1 MNFELICVITVLV
14 CIMITASEFLMHY
27 FLAKN
32 LMSEKANYK
41 DARRKLECFIRGAL
55 DAPTA
60 RCAEYEISSIASLI
74 GTNDVYYDMAS
85 DIFDRYRGEGED
97 DGAVSSI
104 EKGINGIVHPVDIFA
119 GMLNDGSVYQK
130 SHACRR
136 LADLEAYDYTDKIAE
151 YIGSRDRD
159 LAYNAGMAL
168 AQLGNSELV
177 AKYIISIQNDKSYS
191 SRIVDELFGVF
202 SGDRTKL
209 AQLSFD
215 NCNDYMKTTIIKAI
229 EPFKLEAFRPV
240 FLAGAVGNDKRL
252 KISCVKAL
260 GAFGD
265 ERDEQLLQM
274 AAVDNDWVI
283 RASAVRGLS
292 KFTTHTA
299 LETVK
304 FAIYDKEWWVRRTA
318 ASCLISMKVPAS
330 VLEEILGGSD
340 RFAADALK
348 SELYR
353 NVGL

>member
-1 MNFELICVITVLV
+1 MNFELICVIAVLV
-14 CIMITASEFLMHY
+14 CIIITSSEFLMHY

-32 LMSEKANYK
+32 LMSEKAEYK
-41 DARRKLECFIRGAL
+41 DVRHRLEIFIRGAL

-60 RCAEYEISSIASLI
+60 RCSEYEISSIASLI
-74 GTNDVYYDMAS
+74 GTNDLYYDMAS

-97 DGAVSSI
+97 DATVTSI

-119 GMLNDGSVYQK
+119 GMLDEGTVYQK

-136 LADLEAYDYTDKIAE
+136 LADLEAYEYTDKIAE
-151 YIGSRDRD
+151 YIESRDRD

-177 AKYIISIQNDKSYS
+177 AKYIISIQDDRSYS

-202 SGDRTKL
+202 SGDRTEL

-215 NCNDYMKTTIIKAI
+215 KCNDYMKTTIIKAI
-229 EPFKLEAFRPV
+229 EPFKLEAFRPI
-240 FLAGAVGNDKRL
+240 FLAGAVGNDRRL

-274 AAVDNDWVI
+274 AATDNDWVI

-292 KFTTHTA
+292 KYTTHTA

-304 FAIYDKEWWVRRTA
+304 LAIYDKEWWVRRTA
-318 ASCLISMKVPAS
+318 ASCLISMGVPAS
-330 VLEEILGGSD
+330 MLEEILSGSD

>member
-1 MNFELICVITVLV
+1 MNFELICVIAVLV
-14 CIMITASEFLMHY
+14 CILITSSEFLMHY

-32 LMSEKANYK
+32 LMSEKAENK
-41 DARRKLECFIRGAL
+41 DVRHRLEIFIKGAF
-55 DAPTA
+55 DAPTV
-60 RCAEYEISSIASLI
+60 RCSEYEISSIASVI
-74 GTNDVYYDMAS
+74 GTNDLYYDMAS
-85 DIFDRYRGEGED
+85 DIFDRYRGEGKD
-97 DGAVSSI
+97 DAVVTSI
-104 EKGINGIVHPVDIFA
+104 EKGINEIVHPVDIFA
-119 GMLNDGSVYQK
+119 KMLDEGNVYQK

-136 LADLEAYDYTDKIAE
+136 LADLEASDYTDKIAE
-151 YIGSRDRD
+151 HIESNDRD

-177 AKYIISIQNDKSYS
+177 AKYIISIQNDRNYS
-191 SRIVDELFGVF
+191 SRFVDELFVVF
-202 SGDRTKL
+202 SGDRTEL
-209 AQLSFD
+209 AQLAFD
-215 NCNDYMKTTIIKAI
+215 KCNDYMKTTIIKAI

-240 FLAGAVGNDKRL
+240 FLAGAVGNDRRL

-274 AAVDNDWVI
+274 AATDNDWVI
-283 RASAVRGLS
+283 RSSAIRGLS
-292 KFTTHTA
+292 NIATHTA

-304 FAIYDKEWWVRRTA
+304 SAIYDKEWWVRRTA
-318 ASCLISMKVPAS
+318 ASCLISTGVSAS

-353 NVGL
+353 NVGV